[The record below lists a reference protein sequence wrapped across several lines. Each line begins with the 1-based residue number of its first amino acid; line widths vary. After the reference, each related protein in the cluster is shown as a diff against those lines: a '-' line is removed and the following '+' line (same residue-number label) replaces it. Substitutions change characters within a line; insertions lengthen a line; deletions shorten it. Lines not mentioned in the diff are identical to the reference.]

1 MDTWKKI
8 PNYEN
13 YSVSDSGLIR
23 NDKTGKVKATK
34 SDSKGRDYQHVD
46 LYSGGKGR
54 SMRVHRLVAQAYIP
68 NPENKPEVNHKD
80 GNPRNNNVSNL
91 EWATKSENMKHAVA
105 TGLYKPNPPSMLGKK
120 NPNACRSRWR
130 RVRCNETGE
139 VFDSIAQAERATGA
153 HHIYDFLNGSCKTS
167 NGYTFEYAD

>member
-1 MDTWKKI
+1 MDTWSKI
-8 PNYEN
+8 PGYKN
-13 YSVSDSGLIR
+13 YSVSDSGLVR
-23 NDKTGKVKATK
+23 NDKTGRIKATK

-46 LYSGGKGR
+46 LYSDGKGR

-80 GNPRNNNVSNL
+80 GNPRNNRADNL

-105 TGLYKPNPPSMLGKK
+105 TGLYKPNPPSMLGRK

-139 VFDSIAQAERATGA
+139 VFESIAQAERATGA
-153 HHIYDFLNGSCKTS
+153 HHIYDILTDSCKTS
-167 NGYTFEYAD
+167 NGLHFEYDD

>member
-13 YSVSDSGLIR
+13 YSVSDSGLVR

-34 SDSKGRDYQHVD
+34 SDSKGRNYQHVD

-54 SMRVHRLVAQAYIP
+54 SIRVHRLVAQAYIP

-80 GNPRNNNVSNL
+80 GNPRNNDVRNL
-91 EWATKSENMKHAVA
+91 EWATKSENMKHAFA
-105 TGLYKPNPPSMLGKK
+105 IGLAKPNRAMLGRR
-120 NPNACRSRWR
+120 NPNAGRKGRP
-130 RVRCNETGE
+130 VRCIETGE
-139 VFDSIAQAERATGA
+139 EFRSIIECEKATGA
-153 HHIYDFLNGSCKTS
+153 HHINDCLNGSCKTS
-167 NGYTFEYAD
+167 NGYTFEYID